1 MFINKDSIEING
13 ISMGQYLLSAKYE
26 YNKLWGSDTGRNLAG
41 KMTRNFGWNI
51 PQNNVNI

>member
-1 MFINKDSIEING
+1 MFINANSIKINN

-41 KMTRNFGWNI
+41 KMTRNFSWSISKNNI
-51 PQNNVNI
+51 NI